1 MILNTIIPALQGKAN
16 KETHSHAQVFLC
28 SDFFIIV
35 ANPPSGIEG
44 KIIMGVFQK
53 ASWNKCKHYTKNY
66 NIRSC
71 HPQKGLKK
79 NSNIENLAKIS
90 K

>member
-53 ASWNKCKHYTKNY
+53 ASLNKCKTTPK
-66 NIRSC
+66 ITTSAAAT
-71 HPQKGLKK
+71 LKK
-79 NSNIENLAKIS
+79 VKKKL
-90 K
+90 